1 MVEDESF
8 RRGDVK
14 EQSSVQCLQGPGP
27 IANYSVWTVLL
38 ASEETCEA
46 GDIVIPTLQVRRLG
60 LREFK

>member
-14 EQSSVQCLQGPGP
+14 EQSSVQCLRGPGP